1 MFVSDFNKPLIL
13 QSDFSLLLD
22 VHNPLFDEARGRL
35 SAFAELEKSPEH
47 IHTYRM
53 SPLSLWNAAS
63 AGLTSES
70 ILETLSLYSRFPVP
84 PSVRAYIESTVSKF
98 GKIVLIDGGE
108 GKIEIQIEDER
119 VRREILS
126 QKTIIRLIAEE
137 NGKLFVPLL
146 NRGFLKQALIDIG
159 YPTEDKAPLVD
170 GEPLELSLRTPT
182 AASGKPFRIRDYQA
196 QADAVKAFYRPNT
209 PGTGYG
215 VVVLP
220 CGSGKTVV
228 GIGVLNELQCAALI
242 LTTNISAVR
251 QWKEELLD
259 KTTLSA
265 DQIGEYSGETKE
277 IKDITVA
284 TYQILTW
291 RGGSGEEFPH
301 FSVFMK
307 RNWGLIIYD
316 EVHLLP
322 APVFRITAEIQAM
335 RRLGLTATLIREDGR
350 EKDVFSLVGPKRY
363 DVPWKDLE
371 QSGWIASAECVEIR
385 IGLPQEDQIAYAVA
399 GKRGKYRIAS
409 ENRLKLDVMKKLVAR
424 HSGESIIVI
433 GQYLSQL
440 QSAAEVL
447 NAPLINGQTPT
458 ALREECTADKRT
470 NTDGFTGRTLQPL
483 QSRRGENHCRF
494 KGCQLRY
501 RLAGRFR
508 RYPNFR
514 NLRLPTGGSTASRP
528 HSPPEG
534 AKSVFLLADF
544 RRNRRRNLCCQ
555 PSEVPHRT
563 RLQIFIGV

>member
-1 MFVSDFNKPLIL
+1 MFVSDFSKPLIL

-22 VHNPLFDEARGRL
+22 VHNPLFDEARARL

-53 SPLSLWNAAS
+53 TPLSLWNAAS
-63 AGLTSES
+63 AGLPAES
-70 ILETLSLYSRFPVP
+70 ILETLSRYSRFPVP
-84 PSVRAYIESTVSKF
+84 PAVRAYIESTVSKF

-170 GEPLELSLRTPT
+170 GEPLKLSLRTPT
-182 AASGKPFRIRDYQA
+182 AASGKPFRIRDY

-242 LTTNISAVR
+242 LTANISAVR

-458 ALREECTADKRT
+458 ALREE
-470 NTDGFTGRTLQPL
+470 LY
-483 QSRRGENHCRF
+483 SRF
-494 KGCQLRY
+494 KTGEVKTIVVSKVANFAIDLPDASVAVQISGSFGSRQEEAQRLGRILRPKERKAFFY
-501 RLAGRFR
+501 SLISDGTVEETFAANRQKFLIEQGYKYSLEFD
-508 RYPNFR
+508 
-514 NLRLPTGGSTASRP
+514 
-528 HSPPEG
+528 SP
-534 AKSVFLLADF
+534 
-544 RRNRRRNLCCQ
+544 
-555 PSEVPHRT
+555 
-563 RLQIFIGV
+563 

>member
-84 PSVRAYIESTVSKF
+84 PSVRTYIESTVSKF

-126 QKTIIRLIAEE
+126 QKTIIRLITEE

-182 AASGKPFRIRDYQA
+182 AASGKPFRIRDY

-458 ALREECTADKRT
+458 ALREE
-470 NTDGFTGRTLQPL
+470 LY
-483 QSRRGENHCRF
+483 SRF
-494 KGCQLRY
+494 KAGEVKIIVVSKVANFAIDLPDASVAIQISGTFGSRQEEAQRLGRILRPKEQKAFFY
-501 RLAGRFR
+501 SLISDGTVEETFAANRQKFLIEQGYKYSLEFD
-508 RYPNFR
+508 
-514 NLRLPTGGSTASRP
+514 
-528 HSPPEG
+528 SP
-534 AKSVFLLADF
+534 
-544 RRNRRRNLCCQ
+544 
-555 PSEVPHRT
+555 
-563 RLQIFIGV
+563 

>member
-126 QKTIIRLIAEE
+126 QKTIIRLITEE

-182 AASGKPFRIRDYQA
+182 AASGKPFRIRDY

-385 IGLPQEDQIAYAVA
+385 IGLPQEDQISYAVA

-458 ALREECTADKRT
+458 ALREE
-470 NTDGFTGRTLQPL
+470 LY
-483 QSRRGENHCRF
+483 SRF
-494 KGCQLRY
+494 KAGEVKIIVVSKVANFAIDLPDASVAIQISGTFGSRQEEAQRLGRILRPKEQKAFFY
-501 RLAGRFR
+501 SLISDGTVEETFAANRQKFLIEQGYKYSLEFD
-508 RYPNFR
+508 
-514 NLRLPTGGSTASRP
+514 
-528 HSPPEG
+528 SP
-534 AKSVFLLADF
+534 
-544 RRNRRRNLCCQ
+544 
-555 PSEVPHRT
+555 
-563 RLQIFIGV
+563 

>member
-196 QADAVKAFYRPNT
+196 DAVKAFYRPNT

-291 RGGSGEEFPH
+291 RGGSDEEFPH

-409 ENRLKLDVMKKLVAR
+409 ENRLKLDVMKKLIAR

-458 ALREECTADKRT
+458 ALREE
-470 NTDGFTGRTLQPL
+470 LY
-483 QSRRGENHCRF
+483 SRF
-494 KGCQLRY
+494 KAGEVKIIVVSKVANFAIDLPDASVAIQISGTFGSRQEEAQRLGRILRPKEQKAFFY
-501 RLAGRFR
+501 SLISDGTVEETFAANRQKFLIEQGYKYSLEFD
-508 RYPNFR
+508 
-514 NLRLPTGGSTASRP
+514 
-528 HSPPEG
+528 SP
-534 AKSVFLLADF
+534 
-544 RRNRRRNLCCQ
+544 
-555 PSEVPHRT
+555 
-563 RLQIFIGV
+563 

>member
-119 VRREILS
+119 VHREILS
-126 QKTIIRLIAEE
+126 QKTIIRLITEE

-182 AASGKPFRIRDYQA
+182 AASGKPFRIRDY

-385 IGLPQEDQIAYAVA
+385 IGLPQEDQISYAVA

-458 ALREECTADKRT
+458 ALREE
-470 NTDGFTGRTLQPL
+470 LY
-483 QSRRGENHCRF
+483 SRF
-494 KGCQLRY
+494 KAGEVKIIVVSKVANFAIDLPDASVAIQISGTFGSRQEEAQRLGRILRPKEQKAFFY
-501 RLAGRFR
+501 SLISDGTVEETFAANRQKFLIEQGYKYSLEFD
-508 RYPNFR
+508 
-514 NLRLPTGGSTASRP
+514 
-528 HSPPEG
+528 SP
-534 AKSVFLLADF
+534 
-544 RRNRRRNLCCQ
+544 
-555 PSEVPHRT
+555 
-563 RLQIFIGV
+563 

>member
-159 YPTEDKAPLVD
+159 YPTEDKAP
-170 GEPLELSLRTPT
+170 TPT
-182 AASGKPFRIRDYQA
+182 AASGKPFRIRDY

-458 ALREECTADKRT
+458 ALREE
-470 NTDGFTGRTLQPL
+470 LY
-483 QSRRGENHCRF
+483 SRF
-494 KGCQLRY
+494 KAGEVKIIVVSKVANFAIDLPDASVAIQISGTFGSRQEEAQRLGRILRPKEQKAFFY
-501 RLAGRFR
+501 SLISDGTVEETFAANRQKFLIEQGYKYSLEFD
-508 RYPNFR
+508 
-514 NLRLPTGGSTASRP
+514 
-528 HSPPEG
+528 SP
-534 AKSVFLLADF
+534 
-544 RRNRRRNLCCQ
+544 
-555 PSEVPHRT
+555 
-563 RLQIFIGV
+563 

>member
-182 AASGKPFRIRDYQA
+182 AASGKPFRIRDY

-409 ENRLKLDVMKKLVAR
+409 ENRLKLGVMKKLAAR
-424 HSGESIIVI
+424 HDGEPVIVI

-440 QSAAEVL
+440 REAAQAL
-447 NAPLINGQTPT
+447 NAPLITGQTPT
-458 ALREECTADKRT
+458 ALREELYR
-470 NTDGFTGRTLQPL
+470 
-483 QSRRGENHCRF
+483 RF
-494 KGCQLRY
+494 KTGEVKTIVVSKVANFAIDLPDASVAVQISGSFGSRQEEAQRLGRILRASEGKQAVLY
-501 RLAGRFR
+501 ELVSEGTSEIGVSERRRKHRAYAGR
-508 RYPNFR
+508 
-514 NLRLPTGGSTASRP
+514 
-528 HSPPEG
+528 HSEEG
-534 AKSVFLLADF
+534 LS
-544 RRNRRRNLCCQ
+544 C
-555 PSEVPHRT
+555 
-563 RLQIFIGV
+563 

>member
-84 PSVRAYIESTVSKF
+84 PSVRTYIESTVSKF

-182 AASGKPFRIRDYQA
+182 AASGKPFRIRDY

-424 HSGESIIVI
+424 HSGEAIIVI

-458 ALREECTADKRT
+458 ALREE
-470 NTDGFTGRTLQPL
+470 LY
-483 QSRRGENHCRF
+483 SRF
-494 KGCQLRY
+494 KAGEVKIIVVSKVANFAIDLPDASVAIQISGTFGSRQEEAQRLGRILRPKEQKAFFY
-501 RLAGRFR
+501 SLISDGTVEETFAANRQKFLIEQGYKYSLEFD
-508 RYPNFR
+508 
-514 NLRLPTGGSTASRP
+514 
-528 HSPPEG
+528 SP
-534 AKSVFLLADF
+534 
-544 RRNRRRNLCCQ
+544 
-555 PSEVPHRT
+555 
-563 RLQIFIGV
+563 

>member
-1 MFVSDFNKPLIL
+1 MFVSDFSKPLIL

-22 VHNPLFDEARGRL
+22 VHNPLFDEARARL

-53 SPLSLWNAAS
+53 TPLSLWNAAS
-63 AGLTSES
+63 AGLPAES
-70 ILETLSLYSRFPVP
+70 ILETLSRYSRFPVP
-84 PSVRAYIESTVSKF
+84 PAVRTYIESTVSKF
-98 GKIVLIDGGE
+98 GKIVLTDGGE
-108 GKIEIQIEDER
+108 GKIEIRIDDGR

-126 QKTIIRLIAEE
+126 QKPVARLITEE
-137 NGKLFVPLL
+137 DGKLFVSLL

-159 YPTEDKAPLVD
+159 YPAQDKAPLVD
-170 GEPLELSLRTPT
+170 GEPLKLSLRTPT
-182 AASGKPFRIRDYQA
+182 AASGKPFRIRDY

-242 LTTNISAVR
+242 LTANISAVR

-277 IKDITVA
+277 IREITVA

-291 RGGSGEEFPH
+291 RSGAGEEFPH

-409 ENRLKLDVMKKLVAR
+409 ENRLKLGVMKKLAAR
-424 HSGESIIVI
+424 HDGEPVIVI

-440 QSAAEVL
+440 REAAQAL
-447 NAPLINGQTPT
+447 NAPLITGQTPT
-458 ALREECTADKRT
+458 ALREELYR
-470 NTDGFTGRTLQPL
+470 
-483 QSRRGENHCRF
+483 RF
-494 KGCQLRY
+494 KTGEVKTIVVSKVANFAIDLPDASVAVQISGSFGSRQEEAQRLGRILRPKERKAFFY
-501 RLAGRFR
+501 SLISDGTVEETFAANRQKFLIEQGYKYSLEFD
-508 RYPNFR
+508 
-514 NLRLPTGGSTASRP
+514 
-528 HSPPEG
+528 SP
-534 AKSVFLLADF
+534 
-544 RRNRRRNLCCQ
+544 
-555 PSEVPHRT
+555 
-563 RLQIFIGV
+563 

>member
-119 VRREILS
+119 VHREILS

-182 AASGKPFRIRDYQA
+182 AASGKPFRIRDY

-385 IGLPQEDQIAYAVA
+385 IGLPQEDQISYAVA

-458 ALREECTADKRT
+458 ALREE
-470 NTDGFTGRTLQPL
+470 LY
-483 QSRRGENHCRF
+483 SRF
-494 KGCQLRY
+494 KAGEVKIIVVSKVANFAIDLPDASVAIQISGTFGSRQEEAQRLGRILRPKEQKAFFY
-501 RLAGRFR
+501 SLISDGTVEETFAANRQKFLIEQGYKYSLEFD
-508 RYPNFR
+508 
-514 NLRLPTGGSTASRP
+514 
-528 HSPPEG
+528 SP
-534 AKSVFLLADF
+534 
-544 RRNRRRNLCCQ
+544 
-555 PSEVPHRT
+555 
-563 RLQIFIGV
+563 

>member
-1 MFVSDFNKPLIL
+1 MFVSDFSKPLIL

-182 AASGKPFRIRDYQA
+182 AASGKPFRIRDY

-385 IGLPQEDQIAYAVA
+385 IGLPQEDQISYAVA

-458 ALREECTADKRT
+458 ALREE
-470 NTDGFTGRTLQPL
+470 LY
-483 QSRRGENHCRF
+483 SRF
-494 KGCQLRY
+494 KAGEVKIIVVSKVANFAIDLPDASVAIQISGTFGSRQEEAQRLGRILRPKEQKAFFY
-501 RLAGRFR
+501 SLISDGTVEETFAANRQKFLIEQGYKYSLEFD
-508 RYPNFR
+508 
-514 NLRLPTGGSTASRP
+514 
-528 HSPPEG
+528 SP
-534 AKSVFLLADF
+534 
-544 RRNRRRNLCCQ
+544 
-555 PSEVPHRT
+555 
-563 RLQIFIGV
+563 

>member
-1 MFVSDFNKPLIL
+1 MFVSDFSKPLIL

-22 VHNPLFDEARGRL
+22 VHNPLFDEARARL

-53 SPLSLWNAAS
+53 TPLSLWNAAS
-63 AGLTSES
+63 AGLPAES
-70 ILETLSLYSRFPVP
+70 ILETLSRYSRFPVP
-84 PSVRAYIESTVSKF
+84 PAVRAYIESTVSKF
-98 GKIVLIDGGE
+98 GKIVLTDGGE
-108 GKIEIQIEDER
+108 GKIEIRIDDGR

-126 QKTIIRLIAEE
+126 QKPVARLITEE
-137 NGKLFVPLL
+137 DGKLFVSLL

-159 YPTEDKAPLVD
+159 YPAQDKAPLVD
-170 GEPLELSLRTPT
+170 GEPLKLSLRTPT

-196 QADAVKAFYRPNT
+196 DAVKAFYRPNT
-209 PGTGYG
+209 PGTGY
-215 VVVLP
+215 LP

-242 LTTNISAVR
+242 LTANISAVR

-277 IKDITVA
+277 IREITVA

-291 RGGSGEEFPH
+291 RSGAGEEFPH

-409 ENRLKLDVMKKLVAR
+409 ENRLKLGVMKKLAAR
-424 HSGESIIVI
+424 HDGEPVIVI

-440 QSAAEVL
+440 REAAQAL
-447 NAPLINGQTPT
+447 NAPLITGQTPT
-458 ALREECTADKRT
+458 ALREELYR
-470 NTDGFTGRTLQPL
+470 
-483 QSRRGENHCRF
+483 RF
-494 KGCQLRY
+494 KTGEVKTIVVSKVANFAIDLPDASVAVQISGSFGSRQEEAQRLGRILRPKERKAFFY
-501 RLAGRFR
+501 SLISDGTVEETFAANRQKFLIEQGYKYSLEFD
-508 RYPNFR
+508 
-514 NLRLPTGGSTASRP
+514 
-528 HSPPEG
+528 SP
-534 AKSVFLLADF
+534 
-544 RRNRRRNLCCQ
+544 
-555 PSEVPHRT
+555 
-563 RLQIFIGV
+563 

>member
-137 NGKLFVPLL
+137 NGKLFVPML

-182 AASGKPFRIRDYQA
+182 AASGKPFRIRDY

-458 ALREECTADKRT
+458 ALREE
-470 NTDGFTGRTLQPL
+470 LY
-483 QSRRGENHCRF
+483 SRF
-494 KGCQLRY
+494 KAGEVKIIVVSKVANFAIDLPDASVAIQISGTFGSRQEEAQRLGRILRPKEQKAFFY
-501 RLAGRFR
+501 SLISDGTVEETFAANRQKFLIEQGYKYSLEFD
-508 RYPNFR
+508 
-514 NLRLPTGGSTASRP
+514 
-528 HSPPEG
+528 SP
-534 AKSVFLLADF
+534 
-544 RRNRRRNLCCQ
+544 
-555 PSEVPHRT
+555 
-563 RLQIFIGV
+563 

>member
-126 QKTIIRLIAEE
+126 QKTIIRLITEE

-170 GEPLELSLRTPT
+170 GEPLKLSLRTPT
-182 AASGKPFRIRDYQA
+182 AASGKPFRIRDY

-458 ALREECTADKRT
+458 ALREE
-470 NTDGFTGRTLQPL
+470 LY
-483 QSRRGENHCRF
+483 SRF
-494 KGCQLRY
+494 KAGEVKIIVVSKVANFAIDLPDASVAIQISGTFGSRQEEAQRLGRILRPKEQKAFFY
-501 RLAGRFR
+501 SLISDGTVEETFAANRQKFLIEQGYKYSLEFD
-508 RYPNFR
+508 
-514 NLRLPTGGSTASRP
+514 
-528 HSPPEG
+528 SP
-534 AKSVFLLADF
+534 
-544 RRNRRRNLCCQ
+544 
-555 PSEVPHRT
+555 
-563 RLQIFIGV
+563 

>member
-108 GKIEIQIEDER
+108 DKIEIQIEDER

-182 AASGKPFRIRDYQA
+182 AASGKPFRIRDY

-458 ALREECTADKRT
+458 ALREE
-470 NTDGFTGRTLQPL
+470 LY
-483 QSRRGENHCRF
+483 SRF
-494 KGCQLRY
+494 KAGEVKIIVVSKVANFAIDLPDASVAIQISGTFGSRQEEAQRLGRILRPKEQKAFFY
-501 RLAGRFR
+501 SLISDGTVEETFAANRQKFLIEQGYKYSLEFD
-508 RYPNFR
+508 
-514 NLRLPTGGSTASRP
+514 
-528 HSPPEG
+528 SP
-534 AKSVFLLADF
+534 
-544 RRNRRRNLCCQ
+544 
-555 PSEVPHRT
+555 
-563 RLQIFIGV
+563 

>member
-196 QADAVKAFYRPNT
+196 DAVKAFYRPNT

-371 QSGWIASAECVEIR
+371 QSGWIASAE
-385 IGLPQEDQIAYAVA
+385 
-399 GKRGKYRIAS
+399 S

-458 ALREECTADKRT
+458 ALREE
-470 NTDGFTGRTLQPL
+470 LY
-483 QSRRGENHCRF
+483 SRF
-494 KGCQLRY
+494 KAGEVKIIVVSKVANFAIDLPDASVAIQISGTFGSRQEEAQRLGRILRPKEQKAFFY
-501 RLAGRFR
+501 SLISDGTVEETFAANRQKFLIEQGYKYSLEFD
-508 RYPNFR
+508 
-514 NLRLPTGGSTASRP
+514 
-528 HSPPEG
+528 SP
-534 AKSVFLLADF
+534 
-544 RRNRRRNLCCQ
+544 
-555 PSEVPHRT
+555 
-563 RLQIFIGV
+563 

>member
-170 GEPLELSLRTPT
+170 GEPLKLSLRTPT
-182 AASGKPFRIRDYQA
+182 AASGKPFRIRDY

-220 CGSGKTVV
+220 CGAGKTVV
-228 GIGVLNELQCAALI
+228 GISVLNELQCAALI
-242 LTTNISAVR
+242 LTANISAVR

-277 IKDITVA
+277 IREITVA

-291 RGGSGEEFPH
+291 RSGAGEEFPH

-385 IGLPQEDQIAYAVA
+385 IALPQEDQIAYAVA

-409 ENRLKLDVMKKLVAR
+409 ENRLKLGVMKKLAAR
-424 HSGESIIVI
+424 HDGEPVIVI

-440 QSAAEVL
+440 REAAQAL
-447 NAPLINGQTPT
+447 NAPLITGQTPT
-458 ALREECTADKRT
+458 ALREELYR
-470 NTDGFTGRTLQPL
+470 
-483 QSRRGENHCRF
+483 RF
-494 KGCQLRY
+494 KTGEVKTIVVSKVANFAIDLPDASVAVQISGSFGSRQEEAQRLGRILRPKERKAFFY
-501 RLAGRFR
+501 SLISDGTVEETFAANRQ
-508 RYPNFR
+508 
-514 NLRLPTGGSTASRP
+514 
-528 HSPPEG
+528 
-534 AKSVFLLADF
+534 KFLIEQGYKYSLEFDG
-544 RRNRRRNLCCQ
+544 
-555 PSEVPHRT
+555 P
-563 RLQIFIGV
+563 

>member
-196 QADAVKAFYRPNT
+196 DAVKAFYRPQT

-220 CGSGKTVV
+220 CGAGKTVV

-242 LTTNISAVR
+242 LTANISAVR

-277 IKDITVA
+277 IREITVA

-291 RGGSGEEFPH
+291 RGGVGEEFPH

-385 IGLPQEDQIAYAVA
+385 IALPQEDQIAYAVA

-409 ENRLKLDVMKKLVAR
+409 ENRLKLGVMKKLAAR
-424 HSGESIIVI
+424 HDGEPVIVI

-440 QSAAEVL
+440 REAAQTL
-447 NAPLINGQTPT
+447 NAPLITGQTPT
-458 ALREECTADKRT
+458 ALREELYR
-470 NTDGFTGRTLQPL
+470 
-483 QSRRGENHCRF
+483 RF
-494 KGCQLRY
+494 KAGEVKIIVVSKVANFAIDLPDASVAVQISGSFGSRQEEAQRLGRILRPKERKAFFY
-501 RLAGRFR
+501 SLISDGTIEETFAANRQKFLIEQGYKYSLEFD
-508 RYPNFR
+508 
-514 NLRLPTGGSTASRP
+514 
-528 HSPPEG
+528 SP
-534 AKSVFLLADF
+534 
-544 RRNRRRNLCCQ
+544 
-555 PSEVPHRT
+555 
-563 RLQIFIGV
+563 

>member
-196 QADAVKAFYRPNT
+196 DAVKAFYRPNT

-251 QWKEELLD
+251 QWKAELLD

-447 NAPLINGQTPT
+447 NAPLINGQTPM
-458 ALREECTADKRT
+458 ALREE
-470 NTDGFTGRTLQPL
+470 LY
-483 QSRRGENHCRF
+483 SRF
-494 KGCQLRY
+494 KAGEVKIIVVSKVANFAIDLPDASVAIQISGTFGSRQEEAQRLGRILRPKEQKAFFY
-501 RLAGRFR
+501 SLISDGTVEETFAANRQKFLIEQGYKYSLEFD
-508 RYPNFR
+508 
-514 NLRLPTGGSTASRP
+514 
-528 HSPPEG
+528 SP
-534 AKSVFLLADF
+534 
-544 RRNRRRNLCCQ
+544 
-555 PSEVPHRT
+555 
-563 RLQIFIGV
+563 

>member
-22 VHNPLFDEARGRL
+22 VHNPLFDEARARL

-196 QADAVKAFYRPNT
+196 DAVKAFYRPNT

-251 QWKEELLD
+251 QWKAELLD

-458 ALREECTADKRT
+458 ALREE
-470 NTDGFTGRTLQPL
+470 LY
-483 QSRRGENHCRF
+483 SRF
-494 KGCQLRY
+494 KAGEVKIIVVSKVANFAIDLPDASVAIQISGTFGSRQEEAQRLGRILRPKEQKAFFY
-501 RLAGRFR
+501 SLISDGTVEETFAANRQKFLIEQGYKYSLEFD
-508 RYPNFR
+508 
-514 NLRLPTGGSTASRP
+514 
-528 HSPPEG
+528 SP
-534 AKSVFLLADF
+534 
-544 RRNRRRNLCCQ
+544 
-555 PSEVPHRT
+555 
-563 RLQIFIGV
+563 

>member
-22 VHNPLFDEARGRL
+22 VHNPLFDEARARL

-53 SPLSLWNAAS
+53 TPLSLWNAAS

-182 AASGKPFRIRDYQA
+182 AASGKPFRIRDY

-458 ALREECTADKRT
+458 ALREE
-470 NTDGFTGRTLQPL
+470 LY
-483 QSRRGENHCRF
+483 SRF
-494 KGCQLRY
+494 KAGEVKIIVVSKVANFAIDLPDASVAIQISGTFGSRQEEAQRLGRILRPKEQKAFFY
-501 RLAGRFR
+501 SLISDGTVEETFAANRQKFLIEQGYKYSLEFD
-508 RYPNFR
+508 
-514 NLRLPTGGSTASRP
+514 
-528 HSPPEG
+528 SP
-534 AKSVFLLADF
+534 
-544 RRNRRRNLCCQ
+544 
-555 PSEVPHRT
+555 
-563 RLQIFIGV
+563 

>member
-1 MFVSDFNKPLIL
+1 MFVSDFSKPLIL

-22 VHNPLFDEARGRL
+22 VHNPLFDEARARL

-53 SPLSLWNAAS
+53 TPLSLWNAAS

-182 AASGKPFRIRDYQA
+182 AASGKPFRIRDY

-458 ALREECTADKRT
+458 ALREE
-470 NTDGFTGRTLQPL
+470 LY
-483 QSRRGENHCRF
+483 SRF
-494 KGCQLRY
+494 KAGEVKIIVVSKVANFAIDLPDASVAIQISGTFGSRQEEAQRLGRILRPKEQKAFFY
-501 RLAGRFR
+501 SLISDGTVEETFAANRQ
-508 RYPNFR
+508 
-514 NLRLPTGGSTASRP
+514 
-528 HSPPEG
+528 
-534 AKSVFLLADF
+534 KFLIEQGYKYSLEFDG
-544 RRNRRRNLCCQ
+544 
-555 PSEVPHRT
+555 P
-563 RLQIFIGV
+563 

>member
-84 PSVRAYIESTVSKF
+84 PSVRTYIESTVSKF

-182 AASGKPFRIRDYQA
+182 AASGKPFRIRDY

-458 ALREECTADKRT
+458 ALREE
-470 NTDGFTGRTLQPL
+470 LY
-483 QSRRGENHCRF
+483 SRF
-494 KGCQLRY
+494 KAGEVKIIVVSKVANFAIDLPDASVAIQISGTFGSRQEEAQRLGRILRPKEQKAFFY
-501 RLAGRFR
+501 SLISDGTVEETFAANRQKFLIEQGYKYSLEFD
-508 RYPNFR
+508 
-514 NLRLPTGGSTASRP
+514 
-528 HSPPEG
+528 SP
-534 AKSVFLLADF
+534 
-544 RRNRRRNLCCQ
+544 
-555 PSEVPHRT
+555 
-563 RLQIFIGV
+563 

>member
-196 QADAVKAFYRPNT
+196 DAVKAFYRPNT

-215 VVVLP
+215 IVVLP

-251 QWKEELLD
+251 QWKAELLD

-458 ALREECTADKRT
+458 ALREE
-470 NTDGFTGRTLQPL
+470 LY
-483 QSRRGENHCRF
+483 SRF
-494 KGCQLRY
+494 KAGEVKIIVVSKVANFAIDLPDASVAIQISGTFGSRQEEAQRLGRILRPKEQKAFFY
-501 RLAGRFR
+501 SLISDGTVEETFAANRQKFLIEQGYKYSLEFD
-508 RYPNFR
+508 
-514 NLRLPTGGSTASRP
+514 
-528 HSPPEG
+528 SP
-534 AKSVFLLADF
+534 
-544 RRNRRRNLCCQ
+544 
-555 PSEVPHRT
+555 
-563 RLQIFIGV
+563 

>member
-196 QADAVKAFYRPNT
+196 DAVKAFYRPNT

-215 VVVLP
+215 IVVLP

-251 QWKEELLD
+251 QWKAELLD

-291 RGGSGEEFPH
+291 RCGSGEEFPH

-458 ALREECTADKRT
+458 ALREE
-470 NTDGFTGRTLQPL
+470 LY
-483 QSRRGENHCRF
+483 SRF
-494 KGCQLRY
+494 KAGEVKIIVVSKVANFAIDLPDASVAIQISGTFGSRQEEAQRLGRILRPKEQKAFFY
-501 RLAGRFR
+501 SLISDGTVEETFAANRQKFLIEQGYKYSLEFD
-508 RYPNFR
+508 
-514 NLRLPTGGSTASRP
+514 
-528 HSPPEG
+528 SP
-534 AKSVFLLADF
+534 
-544 RRNRRRNLCCQ
+544 
-555 PSEVPHRT
+555 
-563 RLQIFIGV
+563 

>member
-22 VHNPLFDEARGRL
+22 VHNPLFDEARARL

-53 SPLSLWNAAS
+53 TPLSLWNAAS

-84 PSVRAYIESTVSKF
+84 PSVRTYIESTVSKF

-196 QADAVKAFYRPNT
+196 DAVKAFYRPNT

-242 LTTNISAVR
+242 LTANISAVR

-277 IKDITVA
+277 IREITVA

-291 RGGSGEEFPH
+291 RSGAGEEFPH

-385 IGLPQEDQIAYAVA
+385 IALPQEDQIAYAVA

-424 HSGESIIVI
+424 HDGEPVIVI

-440 QSAAEVL
+440 REAAQAL
-447 NAPLINGQTPT
+447 NAPLITGQTPT
-458 ALREECTADKRT
+458 ALREELYR
-470 NTDGFTGRTLQPL
+470 
-483 QSRRGENHCRF
+483 RF
-494 KGCQLRY
+494 KTGEVKTIVVSKVANFAIDLPDASVAVQISGSFGSRQEEAQRLGRILRPKERKAFFY
-501 RLAGRFR
+501 SLISDGTVEETFAANRQ
-508 RYPNFR
+508 
-514 NLRLPTGGSTASRP
+514 
-528 HSPPEG
+528 
-534 AKSVFLLADF
+534 KFLIEQGYKYSLEFDG
-544 RRNRRRNLCCQ
+544 
-555 PSEVPHRT
+555 P
-563 RLQIFIGV
+563 

>member
-84 PSVRAYIESTVSKF
+84 PSVRTYIESTVSKF

-182 AASGKPFRIRDYQA
+182 AASGKPFRIRDY

-385 IGLPQEDQIAYAVA
+385 IGLPQEDQISYAVA

-409 ENRLKLDVMKKLVAR
+409 ENRLKLDIMKKLVAR

-458 ALREECTADKRT
+458 ALREE
-470 NTDGFTGRTLQPL
+470 LY
-483 QSRRGENHCRF
+483 SRF
-494 KGCQLRY
+494 KAGEVKIIVVSKVANFAIDLPDASVAIQISGTFGSRQEEAQRLGRILRPKEQKAFFY
-501 RLAGRFR
+501 SLISDGTVEETFAANRQKFLIEQGYKYSLEFD
-508 RYPNFR
+508 
-514 NLRLPTGGSTASRP
+514 
-528 HSPPEG
+528 SP
-534 AKSVFLLADF
+534 
-544 RRNRRRNLCCQ
+544 
-555 PSEVPHRT
+555 
-563 RLQIFIGV
+563 

>member
-196 QADAVKAFYRPNT
+196 DAVKAFYRPNT

-251 QWKEELLD
+251 QWKAELLD

-458 ALREECTADKRT
+458 ALREE
-470 NTDGFTGRTLQPL
+470 LY
-483 QSRRGENHCRF
+483 SRF
-494 KGCQLRY
+494 KAGEVKIIVVSKVANFAIDLPDASVAIQISGTFGSRQEEAQRLGRILRPKEQKAFFY
-501 RLAGRFR
+501 SLISDGTVEETFAANRQKFLIEQGYKYSLEFD
-508 RYPNFR
+508 
-514 NLRLPTGGSTASRP
+514 
-528 HSPPEG
+528 SP
-534 AKSVFLLADF
+534 
-544 RRNRRRNLCCQ
+544 
-555 PSEVPHRT
+555 
-563 RLQIFIGV
+563 

>member
-22 VHNPLFDEARGRL
+22 VHNPLFDEARARL

-84 PSVRAYIESTVSKF
+84 PSVRTYIESTVSKF

-182 AASGKPFRIRDYQA
+182 AASGKPFRIRDY

-458 ALREECTADKRT
+458 ALREE
-470 NTDGFTGRTLQPL
+470 LY
-483 QSRRGENHCRF
+483 SRF
-494 KGCQLRY
+494 KAGEVKIIVVSKVANFAIDLPDASVAIQISGTFGSRQEEAQRLGRILRPKEQKAFFY
-501 RLAGRFR
+501 SLISDGTVEETFAANRQKFLIEQGYKYSLEFD
-508 RYPNFR
+508 
-514 NLRLPTGGSTASRP
+514 
-528 HSPPEG
+528 SP
-534 AKSVFLLADF
+534 
-544 RRNRRRNLCCQ
+544 
-555 PSEVPHRT
+555 
-563 RLQIFIGV
+563 

>member
-126 QKTIIRLIAEE
+126 QKTIIRLITEE

-182 AASGKPFRIRDYQA
+182 AASGKPFRIRDY

-458 ALREECTADKRT
+458 ALREE
-470 NTDGFTGRTLQPL
+470 LY
-483 QSRRGENHCRF
+483 SRF
-494 KGCQLRY
+494 KAGEVKIIVVSKVANFAIDLPDASVAIQISGTFGSRQEEAQRLGRILRPKEQKAFFY
-501 RLAGRFR
+501 SLISDGTVEETFAANRQKFLIEQGYKYSLEFD
-508 RYPNFR
+508 
-514 NLRLPTGGSTASRP
+514 
-528 HSPPEG
+528 SP
-534 AKSVFLLADF
+534 
-544 RRNRRRNLCCQ
+544 
-555 PSEVPHRT
+555 
-563 RLQIFIGV
+563 

>member
-196 QADAVKAFYRPNT
+196 DAVKAFYRPNT

-265 DQIGEYSGETKE
+265 DQIGEYSGETK
-277 IKDITVA
+277 D
-284 TYQILTW
+284 
-291 RGGSGEEFPH
+291 
-301 FSVFMK
+301 FMK

-458 ALREECTADKRT
+458 ALREE
-470 NTDGFTGRTLQPL
+470 LY
-483 QSRRGENHCRF
+483 SRF
-494 KGCQLRY
+494 KAGEVKIIVVSKVANFAIDLPDASVAIQISGTFGSRQEEAQRLGRILRPKEQKAFFY
-501 RLAGRFR
+501 SLISDGTVEETFAANRQKFLIEQGYKYSLEFD
-508 RYPNFR
+508 
-514 NLRLPTGGSTASRP
+514 
-528 HSPPEG
+528 SP
-534 AKSVFLLADF
+534 
-544 RRNRRRNLCCQ
+544 
-555 PSEVPHRT
+555 
-563 RLQIFIGV
+563 

>member
-126 QKTIIRLIAEE
+126 QKTIIRLITEE

-182 AASGKPFRIRDYQA
+182 AASGKPFRIRDY

-385 IGLPQEDQIAYAVA
+385 IGLPQEDQISYAVA

-409 ENRLKLDVMKKLVAR
+409 ENRLKLDIMKKLVAR

-458 ALREECTADKRT
+458 ALREE
-470 NTDGFTGRTLQPL
+470 LY
-483 QSRRGENHCRF
+483 SRF
-494 KGCQLRY
+494 KAGEVKIIVVSKVANFAIDLPDASVAIQISGTFGSRQEEAQRLGRILRPKEQKAFFY
-501 RLAGRFR
+501 SLISDGTVEETFAANRQKFLIEQGYKYSLEFD
-508 RYPNFR
+508 
-514 NLRLPTGGSTASRP
+514 
-528 HSPPEG
+528 SP
-534 AKSVFLLADF
+534 
-544 RRNRRRNLCCQ
+544 
-555 PSEVPHRT
+555 
-563 RLQIFIGV
+563 

>member
-196 QADAVKAFYRPNT
+196 DAVKAFYRPNT

-385 IGLPQEDQIAYAVA
+385 IALPQEDQIAYAVA

-458 ALREECTADKRT
+458 ALREE
-470 NTDGFTGRTLQPL
+470 LY
-483 QSRRGENHCRF
+483 SRF
-494 KGCQLRY
+494 KAGEVKIIVVSKVANFAIDLPDASVAIQISGTFGSRQEEAQRLGRILRPKEQKAFFY
-501 RLAGRFR
+501 SLISDGTVEETFAANRQKFLIEQGYKYSLEFD
-508 RYPNFR
+508 
-514 NLRLPTGGSTASRP
+514 
-528 HSPPEG
+528 SP
-534 AKSVFLLADF
+534 
-544 RRNRRRNLCCQ
+544 
-555 PSEVPHRT
+555 
-563 RLQIFIGV
+563 

>member
-196 QADAVKAFYRPNT
+196 DAVKAFYRPNT

-215 VVVLP
+215 VVV
-220 CGSGKTVV
+220 
-228 GIGVLNELQCAALI
+228 LI

-458 ALREECTADKRT
+458 ALREE
-470 NTDGFTGRTLQPL
+470 LY
-483 QSRRGENHCRF
+483 SRF
-494 KGCQLRY
+494 KAGEVKIIVVSKVANFAIDLPDASVAIQISGTFGSRQEEAQRLGRILRPKEQKAFFY
-501 RLAGRFR
+501 SLISDGTVEETFAANRQKFLIEQGYKYSLEFD
-508 RYPNFR
+508 
-514 NLRLPTGGSTASRP
+514 
-528 HSPPEG
+528 SP
-534 AKSVFLLADF
+534 
-544 RRNRRRNLCCQ
+544 
-555 PSEVPHRT
+555 
-563 RLQIFIGV
+563 

>member
-22 VHNPLFDEARGRL
+22 VHNPLFDEARARL

-84 PSVRAYIESTVSKF
+84 PSVRTYIESTVSKF

-196 QADAVKAFYRPNT
+196 DAVKAFYRPNT

-251 QWKEELLD
+251 QWKAELLD

-458 ALREECTADKRT
+458 ALREE
-470 NTDGFTGRTLQPL
+470 LY
-483 QSRRGENHCRF
+483 SRF
-494 KGCQLRY
+494 KAGEVKIIVVSKVANFAIDLPDASVAIQISGTFGSRQEEAQRLGRILRPKEQKAFFY
-501 RLAGRFR
+501 SLISDGTVEETFAANRQKFLIEQGYKYSLEFD
-508 RYPNFR
+508 
-514 NLRLPTGGSTASRP
+514 
-528 HSPPEG
+528 SP
-534 AKSVFLLADF
+534 
-544 RRNRRRNLCCQ
+544 
-555 PSEVPHRT
+555 
-563 RLQIFIGV
+563 

>member
-182 AASGKPFRIRDYQA
+182 AASGKPFRIRDY

-385 IGLPQEDQIAYAVA
+385 IGLPQEDQISYAVA

-409 ENRLKLDVMKKLVAR
+409 ENRLKLDIMKKLVAR

-458 ALREECTADKRT
+458 ALREE
-470 NTDGFTGRTLQPL
+470 LY
-483 QSRRGENHCRF
+483 SRF
-494 KGCQLRY
+494 KAGEVKIIVVSKVANFAIDLPDASVAIQISGTFGSRQEEAQRLGRILRPKEQKAFFY
-501 RLAGRFR
+501 SLISDGTVEETFAANRQKFLIEQGYKYSLEFD
-508 RYPNFR
+508 
-514 NLRLPTGGSTASRP
+514 
-528 HSPPEG
+528 SP
-534 AKSVFLLADF
+534 
-544 RRNRRRNLCCQ
+544 
-555 PSEVPHRT
+555 
-563 RLQIFIGV
+563 

>member
-1 MFVSDFNKPLIL
+1 MFVSDFSKPLIL

-22 VHNPLFDEARGRL
+22 VHNPLFDEARARL

-53 SPLSLWNAAS
+53 TPLSLWNAAS

-170 GEPLELSLRTPT
+170 GEPLKLSLRTPT
-182 AASGKPFRIRDYQA
+182 AASGKPFRIRGY

-242 LTTNISAVR
+242 LTTNISAVH
-251 QWKEELLD
+251 QWKAELLD

-277 IKDITVA
+277 IREITVA

-291 RGGSGEEFPH
+291 RGGVGEEFPH

-458 ALREECTADKRT
+458 ALREE
-470 NTDGFTGRTLQPL
+470 LY
-483 QSRRGENHCRF
+483 SRF
-494 KGCQLRY
+494 KAGEVKIIVVSKVANFAIDLPDASVAIQISGTFGSRQEEAQRLGRILRPKEQKAFFY
-501 RLAGRFR
+501 SLISDGTVEETFAANRQKFLIEQGYKYSLEFD
-508 RYPNFR
+508 
-514 NLRLPTGGSTASRP
+514 
-528 HSPPEG
+528 SP
-534 AKSVFLLADF
+534 
-544 RRNRRRNLCCQ
+544 
-555 PSEVPHRT
+555 
-563 RLQIFIGV
+563 

>member
-1 MFVSDFNKPLIL
+1 MFVSDFSKPLIL

-22 VHNPLFDEARGRL
+22 VHNPLFDEARARL

-53 SPLSLWNAAS
+53 TPLSLWNAAS
-63 AGLTSES
+63 AGLPAES
-70 ILETLSLYSRFPVP
+70 ILETLSRYSRFPVP
-84 PSVRAYIESTVSKF
+84 PAVRAYIESTVSKF

-137 NGKLFVPLL
+137 NGKLFVSLL

-170 GEPLELSLRTPT
+170 GEPLKLSLRTPT
-182 AASGKPFRIRDYQA
+182 AASGKPFRIRDY

-458 ALREECTADKRT
+458 ALREE
-470 NTDGFTGRTLQPL
+470 LY
-483 QSRRGENHCRF
+483 SRF
-494 KGCQLRY
+494 KAGEVKIIVVSKVANFAIDLPDASVAIQISGTFGSRQEEAQRLGRILRPKEQKAFFY
-501 RLAGRFR
+501 SLISDGTVEETFAANRQKFLIEQGYKYSLEFD
-508 RYPNFR
+508 
-514 NLRLPTGGSTASRP
+514 
-528 HSPPEG
+528 SP
-534 AKSVFLLADF
+534 
-544 RRNRRRNLCCQ
+544 
-555 PSEVPHRT
+555 
-563 RLQIFIGV
+563 

>member
-182 AASGKPFRIRDYQA
+182 AASGKPFRIRDY

-458 ALREECTADKRT
+458 ALREE
-470 NTDGFTGRTLQPL
+470 LY
-483 QSRRGENHCRF
+483 SRF
-494 KGCQLRY
+494 KAGEVKIIVVSKVATFAIDLPDASVAIQISGTFGSRQEEAQRLGRILRPKEQKAFFY
-501 RLAGRFR
+501 SLISDGTVEETFAANRQKFLIEQG
-508 RYPNFR
+508 YKYS
-514 NLRLPTGGSTASRP
+514 LEID
-528 HSPPEG
+528 SP
-534 AKSVFLLADF
+534 
-544 RRNRRRNLCCQ
+544 
-555 PSEVPHRT
+555 
-563 RLQIFIGV
+563 

>member
-170 GEPLELSLRTPT
+170 GEPLKLSLRTPT
-182 AASGKPFRIRDYQA
+182 AASGKPFRIRDY

-458 ALREECTADKRT
+458 ALREE
-470 NTDGFTGRTLQPL
+470 LY
-483 QSRRGENHCRF
+483 SRF
-494 KGCQLRY
+494 KAGEVKIIVVSKVANFAIDLPDASVAIQISGTFGSRQEEAQRLGRILRPKEQKAFFY
-501 RLAGRFR
+501 SLISDGTVEETFAANRQKFLIEQGYKYSLEFD
-508 RYPNFR
+508 
-514 NLRLPTGGSTASRP
+514 
-528 HSPPEG
+528 SP
-534 AKSVFLLADF
+534 
-544 RRNRRRNLCCQ
+544 
-555 PSEVPHRT
+555 
-563 RLQIFIGV
+563 